1 MSARINKTPRA
12 AAREAVVS
20 QKSHKRTAKTSLF
33 LLANISG
40 MEKERRACTA
50 THTQPAAKAGNKRGK
65 VMAKSYTPHRIAFY
79 VGIIAV
85 WQAVALS
92 GLWPENIF
100 PSPFE
105 VAEDLAYSA
114 ADGSLF
120 YGIASSMWRLIVG
133 LTIAITGG
141 VIFGIFMARVEVV
154 NQTIGSL
161 VLGLQS
167 IPSVAWVPLGILWFG
182 LTDAGIIF
190 VTAIGAIF
198 AVTINTYTGVKNI
211 NPHFVEAARNMG
223 AKGTQLVTNVLIP
236 AAFPY
241 MISGFKQGWA
251 FAWRGVIG
259 AELLFSFLGLG
270 FLLNVGRQLNDVS
283 QVIAIMLV
291 IMIIGVVID
300 GVIFKRLDDKV
311 MSRWGL
317 R

>member
-1 MSARINKTPRA
+1 VRRNLKKNLL
-12 AAREAVVS
+12 V
-20 QKSHKRTAKTSLF
+20 KKLGFF
-33 LLANISG
+33 LILVI
-40 MEKERRACTA
+40 
-50 THTQPAAKAGNKRGK
+50 
-65 VMAKSYTPHRIAFY
+65 
-79 VGIIAV
+79 V
-85 WQAVALS
+85 WQALDFS
-92 GLWPENIF
+92 NIWPDTIF
-100 PSPFE
+100 PSPIE
-105 VAEDLAYSA
+105 VAEDLWFGVI
-114 ADGSLF
+114 DGSLF
-120 YGIASSMWRLIVG
+120 FGIGTSMIRLLIG
-133 LTIAITGG
+133 LTIAIGGG
-141 VIFGIFMARVEVV
+141 VVLGIFMARVEIV

-167 IPSVAWVPLGILWFG
+167 IPSIAWVPLAILWFG
-182 LTDAGIIF
+182 LTDGGIIF

-211 NPHFVEAARNMG
+211 DPNYIAAAKNLG
-223 AKGTQLVTNVLIP
+223 AKGTQMITSVLVP

-283 QVIAIMLV
+283 EVIAIMLV
-291 IMIIGVVID
+291 IMGVGVLID
-300 GVIFKRLDDKV
+300 GLVFKKLENKV

>member
-1 MSARINKTPRA
+1 MRKY
-12 AAREAVVS
+12 
-20 QKSHKRTAKTSLF
+20 L
-33 LLANISG
+33 
-40 MEKERRACTA
+40 
-50 THTQPAAKAGNKRGK
+50 GK
-65 VMAKSYTPHRIAFY
+65 KIAFY
-79 VGIIAV
+79 VILVVV
-85 WQAVALS
+85 WQIVAS
-92 GLWPENIF
+92 ANIWPNNIF
-100 PSPFE
+100 PSPLE
-105 VAEDLAYSA
+105 VGEDLVYTA

-120 YGIASSMWRLIVG
+120 YGIGTSLVRLMIG
-133 LTIAITGG
+133 LAIAISGG
-141 VIFGIFMARVEVV
+141 IVLGIFMARVETV

-167 IPSVAWVPLGILWFG
+167 VPSIAWVPLAILWFG
-182 LTDAGIIF
+182 LTDVGIIF
-190 VTAIGAIF
+190 VTAIGAVF

-211 NPHFVEAARNMG
+211 DPNYIAAARNMG
-223 AKGTQLVTNVLIP
+223 AKGTQLITNVLIP

-283 QVIAIMLV
+283 QVIAIMIV
-291 IMIIGVVID
+291 IMATGILID
-300 GVIFKRLDDKV
+300 GFVFKRLENKV

>member
-1 MSARINKTPRA
+1 MKKNVI
-12 AAREAVVS
+12 
-20 QKSHKRTAKTSLF
+20 AK
-33 LLANISG
+33 
-40 MEKERRACTA
+40 K
-50 THTQPAAKAGNKRGK
+50 
-65 VMAKSYTPHRIAFY
+65 IAFY
-79 VGIIAV
+79 VILVVI
-85 WQAVALS
+85 WQAISMSNV
-92 GLWPENIF
+92 WPNNVF
-100 PSPFE
+100 PSPYE
-105 VAEDLAYSA
+105 VGEDLAYSA

-120 YGIASSMWRLIVG
+120 FGIATSIMRLVVGLAIAIVG
-133 LTIAITGG
+133 G
-141 VIFGIFMARVEVV
+141 VVLGIFMARVETV

-167 IPSVAWVPLGILWFG
+167 IPSIAWVPLAILWFG
-182 LTDAGIIF
+182 LTDTGIIF

-211 NPHFVEAARNMG
+211 NPHYIEAARNMG
-223 AKGTQLVTNVLIP
+223 AKGTQLITNVLIP

-291 IMIIGVVID
+291 IMMIGIAVD
-300 GVIFKRLDDKV
+300 GFIFKRLENKV

>member
-1 MSARINKTPRA
+1 
-12 AAREAVVS
+12 
-20 QKSHKRTAKTSLF
+20 
-33 LLANISG
+33 
-40 MEKERRACTA
+40 
-50 THTQPAAKAGNKRGK
+50 
-65 VMAKSYTPHRIAFY
+65 MAKNYTPHRIAFY
-79 VGIIAV
+79 IAIIAI
-85 WQAVALS
+85 WQITAMT
-92 GLWPENIF
+92 GLWPDNVF

-105 VAEDLAYSA
+105 VAEDLAYGA

-120 YGIASSMWRLIVG
+120 YGIATSMWRLAVG
-133 LTIAITGG
+133 LAIAIAGG
-141 VIFGIFMARVEVV
+141 IVLGIFMARVEVV
-154 NQTIGSL
+154 NQTVGSL

-167 IPSVAWVPLGILWFG
+167 IPSIAWVPLAILWFG
-182 LTDAGIIF
+182 LTDAGIVF

-211 NPHFVEAARNMG
+211 NPHFIEAARNMG
-223 AKGTQLVTNVLIP
+223 AKGSQLVTAVLIP

-259 AELLFSFLGLG
+259 AEILFSFLGLG
-270 FLLNVGRQLNDVS
+270 FLLNAGRSLNDVS

-291 IMIIGVVID
+291 IMGIGLAVDGVV
-300 GVIFKRLDDKV
+300 FKKLEDKV

>member
-1 MSARINKTPRA
+1 MRKY
-12 AAREAVVS
+12 
-20 QKSHKRTAKTSLF
+20 L
-33 LLANISG
+33 
-40 MEKERRACTA
+40 
-50 THTQPAAKAGNKRGK
+50 GK
-65 VMAKSYTPHRIAFY
+65 KIAFY
-79 VGIIAV
+79 VIIVVVWQIIAS
-85 WQAVALS
+85 ANI
-92 GLWPENIF
+92 WPNNIF
-100 PSPFE
+100 PSPLE
-105 VAEDLAYSA
+105 VGEDLVYTA

-120 YGIASSMWRLIVG
+120 YGIGTSLVRLMIG
-133 LTIAITGG
+133 LAIAISGG
-141 VIFGIFMARVEVV
+141 IVLGIFMARVETV

-167 IPSVAWVPLGILWFG
+167 VPSIAWVPLAILWFG
-182 LTDAGIIF
+182 LTDVGIIF
-190 VTAIGAIF
+190 VTAIGAVF

-211 NPHFVEAARNMG
+211 DPNYIAAARNMG
-223 AKGTQLVTNVLIP
+223 AKGTQLITNVLIP

-283 QVIAIMLV
+283 QVIAIMIV
-291 IMIIGVVID
+291 IMATGILID
-300 GVIFKRLDDKV
+300 GFVFKRLENKV

>member
-1 MSARINKTPRA
+1 LKKNLLLKKI
-12 AAREAVVS
+12 
-20 QKSHKRTAKTSLF
+20 LF
-33 LLANISG
+33 YI
-40 MEKERRACTA
+40 
-50 THTQPAAKAGNKRGK
+50 
-65 VMAKSYTPHRIAFY
+65 VI
-79 VGIIAV
+79 VAV
-85 WQAVALS
+85 WQLVS
-92 GLWPENIF
+92 MSNVWPNNIF
-100 PSPFE
+100 PSPYE
-105 VAEDLAYSA
+105 VGEDLVYTA

-120 YGIASSMWRLIVG
+120 FGIGTSILRLLVG
-133 LTIAITGG
+133 LAIAIGG
-141 VIFGIFMARVEVV
+141 GIVLGIFMARVEVV

-211 NPHFVEAARNMG
+211 NPHFIEAARNMG
-223 AKGTQLVTNVLIP
+223 AKGTQLVTSVLIP

-300 GVIFKRLDDKV
+300 GVIFKRLEDKV

>member
-1 MSARINKTPRA
+1 MR
-12 AAREAVVS
+12 
-20 QKSHKRTAKTSLF
+20 KS
-33 LLANISG
+33 LL
-40 MEKERRACTA
+40 
-50 THTQPAAKAGNKRGK
+50 GK
-65 VMAKSYTPHRIAFY
+65 KIAFY
-79 VGIIAV
+79 VLIVIV
-85 WQAVALS
+85 WQAISMSDV
-92 GLWPENIF
+92 WPSNIF
-100 PSPFE
+100 PSPYE
-105 VAEDLAYSA
+105 VGEDLVYTV

-120 YGIASSMWRLIVG
+120 YGIATSMWRLAIG
-133 LTIAITGG
+133 LAIAISGG
-141 VIFGIFMARVEVV
+141 MVLGIFMARVEIV

-167 IPSVAWVPLGILWFG
+167 IPSIAWVPLAILWFG
-182 LTDAGIIF
+182 LTDGGIIF

-211 NPHFVEAARNMG
+211 NPHFIEAAKNMG
-223 AKGTQLVTNVLIP
+223 AKGTQLITAVLIP

-270 FLLNVGRQLNDVS
+270 FLLNVGRQLTDVS

-291 IMIIGVVID
+291 IMGIGIAID
-300 GVIFKRLDDKV
+300 GVIFKKLENKV

>member
-1 MSARINKTPRA
+1 MK
-12 AAREAVVS
+12 
-20 QKSHKRTAKTSLF
+20 KDLF
-33 LLANISG
+33 L
-40 MEKERRACTA
+40 K
-50 THTQPAAKAGNKRGK
+50 K
-65 VMAKSYTPHRIAFY
+65 IAFY
-79 VGIIAV
+79 IIIVVV
-85 WQAVALS
+85 WQIVS
-92 GLWPENIF
+92 MSNVWPDNIF
-100 PSPFE
+100 PSPYE
-105 VAEDLAYSA
+105 VGEDLVYTA

-120 YGIASSMWRLIVG
+120 YGIGTSILRLLVG
-133 LTIAITGG
+133 LALAIGG
-141 VIFGIFMARVEVV
+141 GILLGILMARVDVV

-167 IPSVAWVPLGILWFG
+167 IPSVAWVPLAILWFG

-190 VTAIGAIF
+190 VTAIGAVF

-223 AKGTQLVTNVLIP
+223 AKGTQLVTSVLIP

-270 FLLNVGRQLNDVS
+270 YLLNVGRQLTDVS

-300 GVIFKRLDDKV
+300 GVIFKRLEDKV

>member
-1 MSARINKTPRA
+1 MNK
-12 AAREAVVS
+12 
-20 QKSHKRTAKTSLF
+20 
-33 LLANISG
+33 
-40 MEKERRACTA
+40 
-50 THTQPAAKAGNKRGK
+50 
-65 VMAKSYTPHRIAFY
+65 MAKYLGKKIAFY
-79 VGIIAV
+79 VILVAV
-85 WQAVALS
+85 WQVVAMADI
-92 GLWPENIF
+92 WPNTIF
-100 PSPFE
+100 PSPSE
-105 VAEDLAYSA
+105 VAEDLAYGA

-120 YGIASSMWRLIVG
+120 YGIATSLWRLIVG
-133 LTIAITGG
+133 LSIAIAGG
-141 VIFGIFMARVEVV
+141 VVLGIFMARVEIV

-167 IPSVAWVPLGILWFG
+167 IPSIAWVPIAILWFG
-182 LTDAGIIF
+182 LTDSGIIF

-211 NPHFVEAARNMG
+211 DPNYIAAARNMG
-223 AKGTQLVTNVLIP
+223 AKGSQLVTYVLIP

-291 IMIIGVVID
+291 IMGMGILID
-300 GVIFKRLDDKV
+300 GFVFKRIENKV
-311 MSRWGL
+311 MYRWGL